1 VDLYGYLDKID
12 SIQFEVDAENV
23 DGGKTIWDG
32 EPLLVHYSDKT
43 RPQVHRDQFDDFVP
57 GHKQYTSP
65 FMGARA
71 EDQIL
76 LENDEVSI
84 RLLYMGADESDFA
97 GNLLQITN
105 KTDHPLYIASEGT
118 NVNGVFFDGGGNYEI
133 GPHMTEY
140 SGTWMPGEQDYQE
153 CGITGIGSISIPFRI
168 SENKWLWFYGDGETT
183 WCNVDLAEHADAAA
197 DFPSDGKVLY
207 EEDGLKVTLLRSG
220 LGEYMVRGK
229 EQKIPEWF
237 LSIENDT
244 DQDISLDIADVTED
258 GEKKGNDVRKQ
269 LSYME
274 VSPVGAHQKRLSR
287 IKYVKEGGKTLEF
300 RLLIKSFTG
309 QKIFKTT
316 DDIITLKAAGD

>member
-1 VDLYGYLDKID
+1 
-12 SIQFEVDAENV
+12 
-23 DGGKTIWDG
+23 
-32 EPLLVHYSDKT
+32 
-43 RPQVHRDQFDDFVP
+43 
-57 GHKQYTSP
+57 
-65 FMGARA
+65 MGARA
-71 EDQIL
+71 EDQTIID
-76 LENDEVSI
+76 NDELSI
-84 RLLYMGADESDFA
+84 RLLYMGADEYGLEDSLF
-97 GNLLQITN
+97 QITS
-105 KTDHPLYIASEGT
+105 KSDHILYIASEGT

-168 SENKWLWFYGDGETT
+168 SGNKWLWFYGDGETT

-197 DFPSDGKVLY
+197 NFPSDGKVLY

-258 GEKKGNDVRKQ
+258 GEEKGNDVRKQ

-274 VSPVGAHQKRLSR
+274 PAPVGAHQKRLSR